1 MKRIMRIAALVLV
14 ASCLL
19 PAAACARDTGGEA
32 IDEHR
37 TQLYVSN
44 FNGGVGTEWL
54 YGVKERFEAAYRN
67 EVFEP
72 GTDKVGV
79 QVIIEKTKD
88 RGGTLTGTIS
98 SSPYAVFFSESV
110 PYYEWV
116 RNGLVLEI
124 TDLVRQTPEGGASI
138 ESRLSDETKK
148 LLTFIDGNYYA
159 IPHYEGFNGV
169 QYDIDLF
176 EQYGFYFARSG
187 NPDNFGFV
195 SADDP
200 ERSCGPDGK
209 YRTSDDGLP
218 ATYDE
223 FFTLCSYMLTKNVTP
238 FVWTGESTEYTNYL
252 LEALCARYGEAY
264 ETALRYTFDSNGQ
277 EVEVITDFNGDTPVI
292 DHVEVTEQSG
302 YYIYQQSSRYYALQF
317 FQRLMS
323 NSRYYSDLSTSPTF
337 SHLDAQEEFFM
348 SKLENRP
355 IAMLIDGNYW
365 WNEAQENGVFT
376 RAASYG
382 SAAENRNFGWMSL
395 PGVVSGTFEDVNEEN
410 GAKATLVESLRSYA
424 AINANIAD
432 DPDMV
437 RLAKLFLQFVYS
449 DEELRTFTATTG
461 VTRNIAY
468 QLNSTEFAQMPSYAR
483 NFWQYREQ
491 ADIVRS
497 SSTSLLFMAN
507 ENDFTT
513 VSGVWGSTIDSTP
526 YRFPYTAFRES
537 RSAKDYFTGM
547 WVSQSDWDAMY
558 RQYYTVSD

>member
-1 MKRIMRIAALVLV
+1 MKYVMKIVALLLA
-14 ASCLL
+14 ASCLPL
-19 PAAACARDTGGEA
+19 AAACARDTGGEA
-32 IDEHR
+32 IDENR

-54 YGVKERFEAAYRN
+54 YGVKERFEEAYRN

-88 RGGTLTGTIS
+88 RGGTLTGTIAN
-98 SSPYAVFFSESV
+98 SPYAVFFSESV

-116 RNGLVLEI
+116 RNGLVLDI
-124 TDLVRQTPEGGASI
+124 SDLVEDTSAGASI
-138 ESRLSDETKK
+138 ESRLSKETKE

-176 EQYGFYFARSG
+176 EENGFYFAKSG

-195 SADDP
+195 SADDAV
-200 ERSCGPDGK
+200 RSCGPDGK
-209 YRTSDDGLP
+209 YGTSDDGLP

-277 EVEVITDFNGDTPVI
+277 EVEVITGFDGDTPIV
-292 DHVEVTEQSG
+292 DHVTVTEETG
-302 YYIYQQSSRYYALQF
+302 YYIYQQASRYYALQF
-317 FQRLMS
+317 FQRLMG
-323 NSRYYSDLSTSPTF
+323 NSRYYSELSTSPTF
-337 SHLDAQEEFFM
+337 SHLDAQDEYFM
-348 SKLENRP
+348 SKLENQP

-365 WNEAQENGVFT
+365 WNEADENGVFT

-382 SAAENRNFGWMSL
+382 AAAENRRFGWMPL

-432 DPDMV
+432 DPNMV

-449 DEELRTFTATTG
+449 DEELRTFTASTG
-461 VTRNIAY
+461 VTRN
-468 QLNSTEFAQMPSYAR
+468 LNYDLGSTELAQLTPYAR
-483 NFWQYREQ
+483 SFWEYRKQ

-513 VSGVWGSTIDSTP
+513 VSGVWGSTIGGVP
-526 YRFPYTAFRES
+526 YRFPYTAFREG
-537 RSAKDYFTGM
+537 RSAKEYFQGM
-547 WVSQSDWDAMY
+547 WVTQADWDAKY